1 MEGNMGKR
9 GRAITATAVLVM
21 GICGTIVVTNA
32 VNQTKYR
39 EQRDCFLC
47 GDTDETILALY
58 DNVNGLG
65 MLSFNNFN
73 IATLRICNEDPDIDM
88 YGHQSTTNS
97 NGEGGSIIQID
108 SFVER
113 RFAEVAVHF
122 RENSKP
128 DMERM
133 SQFLCEDCAKNIA
146 ENNKYDVGF
155 IDYQT
160 REITPIEDNIRQ
172 FYIGDYV
179 VYGLDSNEEE
189 SDYLIFYAPDQV

>member
-1 MEGNMGKR
+1 MGKR
-9 GRAITATAVLVM
+9 GRVLTATAVLAV

-32 VNQTKYR
+32 VTPIKYV
-39 EQRDCFLC
+39 EQKDCFLC

-58 DNVNGLG
+58 DDVNGLG

-73 IATLRICNEDPDIDM
+73 VATLRICNEDPGIEM
-88 YGHQSTTNS
+88 NGHQSTINS
-97 NGEGGSIIQID
+97 NGEDGSIIQID

-113 RFAEVAVHF
+113 RFAEVSVSF

-128 DMERM
+128 DIERM
-133 SQFLCEDCAKNIA
+133 SQFLCEDCTKSIA

-155 IDYQT
+155 IDFQT
-160 REITPIEDNIRQ
+160 REITPIEDNVRQ

-179 VYGLDSNEEE
+179 VYGLDANEEE